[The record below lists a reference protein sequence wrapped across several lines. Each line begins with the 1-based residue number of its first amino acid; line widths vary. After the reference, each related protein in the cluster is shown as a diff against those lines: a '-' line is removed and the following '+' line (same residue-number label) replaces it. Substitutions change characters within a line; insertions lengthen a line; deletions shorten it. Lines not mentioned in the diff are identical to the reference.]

1 MAVALRVIDE
11 DNVFEIIK
19 LSDTLSEEHRRN
31 VAPNVVSL
39 AQAYV
44 HLDVAWPRSIYDG
57 DEPVGFVM
65 LSLFDP
71 DTPIE
76 DRPAYY
82 LWRFMIKTDKQRQGL
97 GRQVLDLI
105 VAKCRKDG
113 VKTLYVSCVMER
125 EEPYRF
131 YTNYGFLDTGKDD
144 DGERI
149 LKMAIPRENKTWT
162 SR

>member
-1 MAVALRVIDE
+1 MAISLRLVDK
-11 DNVFEIIK
+11 DNFSSIIK
-19 LSDTLSEEHRRN
+19 LSDTLSEEQKRN

-44 HLDVAWPRSIYDG
+44 HLDRAWPRAIYED
-57 DEPVGFVM
+57 DEPIGFVM
-65 LSLFDP
+65 LALFDP
-71 DTPIE
+71 DIPLE

-82 LWRFMIKTDKQRQGL
+82 LWRFMIKADRQSQGY

-105 VAKCRKDG
+105 VAKCQKDQ

-131 YTNYGFLDTGKDD
+131 YINYGFQDTGKDD

-149 LKMAIPRENKTWT
+149 LKMAVPKGL
-162 SR
+162 